1 MDKFDIF
8 VCAVCIGTIVAGAV
22 FGTWALFMTMS
33 LQGENKMTRK
43 HFEIVAAA
51 ISNIVNRPDRWLVAN
66 MLADS
71 FEKENP
77 RFDRDRFITACRP
90 TEGAE

>member
-33 LQGENKMTRK
+33 L
-43 HFEIVAAA
+43 
-51 ISNIVNRPDRWLVAN
+51 
-66 MLADS
+66 
-71 FEKENP
+71 
-77 RFDRDRFITACRP
+77 
-90 TEGAE
+90 